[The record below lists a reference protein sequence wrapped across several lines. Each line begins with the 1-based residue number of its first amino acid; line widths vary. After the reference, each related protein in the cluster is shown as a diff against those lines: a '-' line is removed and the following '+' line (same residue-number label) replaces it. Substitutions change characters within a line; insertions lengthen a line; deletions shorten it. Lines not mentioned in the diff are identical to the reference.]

1 MHYLADVICVILCV
15 MSTLDATDARLLLAL
30 DDDPQATRV
39 DLAQRLELSRNT
51 VHARLTRWEDQA
63 VLGAVDHRVMPK
75 TLGYSLTAFV
85 TIQIDQ
91 HRLDEL
97 TVAMTEIP
105 EVLEVHGLTGVT
117 DLLIHVVGR
126 DANDL
131 YRIAGRILSI
141 DGVKRTST
149 GLVMQELMGYR
160 IAQLIGTDS
169 RPSG

>member
-1 MHYLADVICVILCV
+1 MHYLSNVTRVILCV

-105 EVLEVHGLTGVT
+105 EVLEVHGIAGMT
-117 DLLIHVVGR
+117 DLIARVVAR
-126 DANDL
+126 DTEDL
-131 YRIAGRILSI
+131 YRIAGVLLAAP
-141 DGVKRTST
+141 GVERTSV
-149 GLVMQELMGYR
+149 GISMY
-160 IAQLIGTDS
+160 
-169 RPSG
+169 